1 MLGASGAVLE
11 FVQTNGGSIR
21 MKRAFA
27 QWLAGALLAVSPLLD
42 ILRAV
47 LNRNNKHL
55 DRSNHGDHRASRGK
69 AITVAVPVFPVPP
82 WLNLYT

>member
-1 MLGASGAVLE
+1 MLGAFGAVSG

-27 QWLAGALLAVSPLLD
+27 QWLAITLLAVSSLLD

-55 DRSNHGDHRASRGK
+55 DRSNHGDHGASRGK
-69 AITVAVPVFPVPP
+69 AITIAIPVFPVLP
-82 WLNLYT
+82 WLNLCT